1 MLLIVGARRFFVAAQ
16 LKGLVQKLII
26 LQLRLSY
33 LSLLV
38 DARRERARL
47 CRDGCVVVRRFC
59 AICGVIGLLY
69 SLSLIISG
77 MHNFV
82 YLLCAPCESCFMYMH
97 FRRLLSV
104 L

>member
-1 MLLIVGARRFFVAAQ
+1 VLSVVGARRFFVAAQ
-16 LKGLVQKLII
+16 LKGLVQKLMI
-26 LQLRLSY
+26 LQLRLSL

-47 CRDGCVVVRRFC
+47 CRDVVARRFRV
-59 AICGVIGLLY
+59 ICGVIGLLY

-77 MHNFV
+77 MHNFA